1 MEPATGINEWLARRR
16 ERREERRRKMKEHRD
31 AIRNFLN
38 VLSGATIY
46 RKRIGWHADRGEDLM
61 PQAPKDYEAFAIDLE
76 SAGEQLHL
84 LFPNIGD
91 DQVLIETAVEAQD
104 ALSKV
109 VAAVATA
116 HDPDA
121 EEFVAALD
129 GLHQAKTKF
138 IQAAR
143 LYTAV

>member
-1 MEPATGINEWLARRR
+1 
-16 ERREERRRKMKEHRD
+16 MKEHRD

-91 DQVLIETAVEAQD
+91 DQVLIEAAVEAQD

-116 HDPDA
+116 QDPDA

-129 GLHQAKTKF
+129 GLNQAKTKF

>member
-1 MEPATGINEWLARRR
+1 MRPATGINEWFARRR

-31 AIRNFLN
+31 AIRSFLG
-38 VLSGATIY
+38 VLSRATFY

-61 PQAPKDYEAFAIDLE
+61 PQAPKDYEAFAIELE
-76 SAGEQLHL
+76 EAGEQLHL

-91 DQVLIETAVEAQD
+91 DQVLIEAAVEAQN

-109 VAAVATA
+109 LAAIATTKG
-116 HDPDA
+116 PDS
-121 EEFVAALD
+121 EKFGTALD
-129 GLHQAKTKF
+129 ELNQAKTRF
-138 IQAAR
+138 VQAAR